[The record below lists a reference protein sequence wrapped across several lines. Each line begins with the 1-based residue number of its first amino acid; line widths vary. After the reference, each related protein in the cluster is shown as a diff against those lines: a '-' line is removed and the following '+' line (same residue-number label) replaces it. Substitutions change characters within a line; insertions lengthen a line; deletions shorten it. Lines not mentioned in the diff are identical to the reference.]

1 MVSDTDVEVKC
12 SLKVNLVSS
21 RVNIIDPL
29 GKTSLWKKIKRIIAD
44 IMKYKEKLLN
54 PAKKREANKDGP
66 IVDMNL
72 LQKGE
77 IAIIKLYLRRAFQR
91 EISTL
96 ENGRAISKQHLKIGP
111 IFN

>member
-72 LQKGE
+72 LQKG
-77 IAIIKLYLRRAFQR
+77 AIIKLYLRRAFQR

-96 ENGRAISKQHLKIGP
+96 ENGRAISSQSSI
-111 IFN
+111 